1 MAAHAADGGYRSKSF
16 HRPVSGQRAS
26 PQDMASGFPRMGV
39 GVGLRG
45 VEGGG
50 EGGMGGGRSYTF
62 YDSEVTEHHVHHPFA
77 RRESLRPANSGELA
91 IRSHFLQKG
100 LSKT

>member
-39 GVGLRG
+39 GMGVGLRG
-45 VEGGG
+45 VEGGER
-50 EGGMGGGRSYTF
+50 EGWGVAEAILFMTQKSQSIMSTIRLLEESH
-62 YDSEVTEHHVHHPFA
+62 YDQPTV
-77 RRESLRPANSGELA
+77 ES
-91 IRSHFLQKG
+91 
-100 LSKT
+100 